1 MHAHALKSRCSRA
14 RAPCAV
20 VPPRRTV
27 HDQRPHDLPPP
38 LTPNE
43 IQQMTKQEAQQAM
56 TAVARVRNRAD
67 VSDADKARLKA
78 EFDLLLERC
87 KRP

>member
-1 MHAHALKSRCSRA
+1 VPGSSRA
-14 RAPCAV
+14 SGLATRSNPGATAEPE
-20 VPPRRTV
+20 P
-27 HDQRPHDLPPP
+27 LPPP